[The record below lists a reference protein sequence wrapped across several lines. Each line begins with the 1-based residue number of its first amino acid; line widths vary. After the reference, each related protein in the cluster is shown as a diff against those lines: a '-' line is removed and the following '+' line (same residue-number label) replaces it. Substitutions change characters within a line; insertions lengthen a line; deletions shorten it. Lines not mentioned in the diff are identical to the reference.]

1 MLKNGEIRVCHADLR
16 RLAGRLEA
24 LRPLLSPDEV
34 ERAARYKLPE
44 LRDRCLLRR
53 GLLRLMLGRCVG
65 RAPETLVFDYGPQ
78 GKPLLPGGPAFNLAD
93 CKDDVLMG
101 VAPAADSGLGLGVDI
116 ERMRVLPDAEGIAE
130 RFFAPA
136 ERAAFAAVPEPL
148 RAEAFLNAWT
158 RKEAFIKATGAGLS
172 MPLDQFAVELTPGR
186 PARLLS
192 IDDSLGAGRAEDWSL
207 FDLRPAPGTLAALAV
222 RGTVWRIVTMTVEE
236 LSPDGT

>member
-1 MLKNGEIRVCHADLR
+1 MMKDGEIRVCHADLR
-16 RLAGRLEA
+16 TLTGQLEA
-24 LRPLLSPDEV
+24 LRPLLSPDEA
-34 ERAARYKLPE
+34 EHAARYKVAE
-44 LRDRCLLRR
+44 LRDRCVLRR
-53 GLLRLMLGRCVG
+53 GVLRLMLGRCVG
-65 RAPETLVFDYGPQ
+65 RAPETLAFDYGPQ

-93 CKDDVLMG
+93 CKDDVLMA
-101 VAPAADSGLGLGVDI
+101 VAPAADSGVDLGVDI
-116 ERMRVLPDAEGIAE
+116 ERMRVLPDADGIAG

-136 ERAAFAAVPEPL
+136 ERTAFAAVPEPL

-207 FDLRPAPGTLAALAV
+207 FDLRRTPDTVAALAV
-222 RGTVWRIVTMTVEE
+222 RGTGWRIVTMPVDE
-236 LSPDGT
+236 LLSNGT